1 MITSKLLWTLPVAML
16 TALVGCSGTENVPP
30 TASTPSAVV
39 TSMTPTPAGSSD
51 AERMAAIVP
60 TYTAMWAAVDD
71 LQDAGGV
78 GAPTK
83 AMQDTMTAANISY
96 WSGRAELWRAEGRRY
111 TGKNRVVDANVES
124 STLSPTAGSAEV
136 KVCVDLSGVQA
147 FSKSGAPLKRST
159 KPFLSGTVAMV
170 WSNGRWLV
178 DGFVHGPGT
187 YADQC
192 A

>member
-1 MITSKLLWTLPVAML
+1 MAMITSKLLWTLPVAML

-83 AMQDTMTAANISY
+83 AMQDTMTAANI
-96 WSGRAELWRAEGRRY
+96 
-111 TGKNRVVDANVES
+111 
-124 STLSPTAGSAEV
+124 LS
-136 KVCVDLSGVQA
+136 LI
-147 FSKSGAPLKRST
+147 
-159 KPFLSGTVAMV
+159 
-170 WSNGRWLV
+170 
-178 DGFVHGPGT
+178 HI
-187 YADQC
+187 
-192 A
+192 